1 MYEHMNILFLCKLY
15 SLNKLFIKINPMKH
29 ARLIMFFL
37 IISFFSCEE
46 DPQLNPETF
55 TEFVVDISGEWKI
68 SQVTQNGTDI
78 TSLLDFQSFSL
89 QFNYENEQPSSYF
102 ISDLTLPFILSQA
115 NGNWSFDD
123 ETYPTKINFSEG
135 SSIGIE
141 GAVLSNGKEL
151 KIKAPLGCDSN
162 TYIYSLHKT
171 KT

>member
-1 MYEHMNILFLCKLY
+1 
-15 SLNKLFIKINPMKH
+15 MKYQ
-29 ARLIMFFL
+29 RLVMFFL
-37 IISFFSCEE
+37 IISFFSCEDGSE
-46 DPQLNPETF
+46 LNPEAF

-123 ETYPTKINFSEG
+123 EAYPTKINFSDG
-135 SSIGIE
+135 STIEIE
-141 GAVLSNGKEL
+141 GAVLSNGNAL
-151 KIKAPLGCDSN
+151 KIKVPLGCNSN
-162 TYIYSLHKT
+162 TYIYSLIKL
-171 KT
+171 KLN